1 VRTVISIGLLYNG
14 RVEPEQ
20 LSGAA
25 RPDHVVV
32 IPERFWTD
40 AGRGARPR
48 YGRPPGPARIL
59 ERLRGFPLACHGLGL
74 SIASACFFDRE
85 HLDELVKLDS
95 EVGFAWVSE
104 HLAAFR
110 VDHDASTDHH
120 AGVQVPMPWDEELL
134 ELMIARVGEAQA
146 RLGRP
151 LLLENG
157 VELTPV
163 HDPELSE
170 TEFWC
175 RLHARTDVRMLLD
188 LHNLHVN
195 EVNLGIDPLEWMRAI
210 PVEAVEEIH
219 VAGGNWIGETYF
231 DSHSG
236 RSPSRVVELLEW
248 ALGRFDRLRA
258 ITFELHESYVDEIGI
273 AGVADE
279 LTMLRELVAGRAE
292 VRDVAG

>member
-1 VRTVISIGLLYNG
+1 MRPAISIGLLYNG

-48 YGRPPGPARIL
+48 YARPPGPTRIL
-59 ERLRGFPLACHGLGL
+59 ERLQRFPLAAHGLGL

-85 HLDELVKLDS
+85 HLDELVALDR
-95 EVGFAWVSE
+95 ELGFRWVSE

-110 VDHDASTDHH
+110 VDHGSSDDHH
-120 AGVQVPMPWDEELL
+120 AGVQVPMPWGEELL
-134 ELMIARVGEAQA
+134 ELMVRRVDEVQQ

-163 HDPELSE
+163 HDAELSE

-175 RLHARTDVRMLLD
+175 GLHARTGVRMLLD
-188 LHNLHVN
+188 LHNLYTN
-195 EVNLGIDPLEWMRAI
+195 EINLGVDPFAWLREI
-210 PVEAVEEIH
+210 PAEAVEEIH
-219 VAGGNWIGETYF
+219 TAGGNWIGDTYF

-236 RSPSRVVELLEW
+236 RAPARVLELLAW
-248 ALGRFDRLRA
+248 SIARFDRLHA
-258 ITFELHESYVDEIGI
+258 ITFELHESYVDEVGVQ
-273 AGVADE
+273 GVADE
-279 LTMLRELVAGRAE
+279 LTMLRALVSAEEQRVAG
-292 VRDVAG
+292 